1 MISLQILHKGNA
13 AKAGHYYADQ
23 KDDYYSRDG
32 NSAQWQGQGAEL
44 VGLTG
49 EVAPAQF
56 VAAMRGDF
64 GPDVQLSRSIR
75 KDAKA
80 RAAMDVT
87 FSAPKSV
94 SIQALVGKD
103 ATVLAAHDHAV
114 TKTLEFLEKELI
126 RARQKENGETRTEK
140 TANAIMAKFRH
151 ETARPTDF
159 DEADPQL
166 HTHTLVMNVTQRAD
180 GAWVSVSNEEIY
192 RAKRMLDAIYKNEM
206 ATYLEKAGYALRYEK
221 DNFELAHISR
231 EHIEQFSKRG
241 MTVQAELA
249 KMGKTRKTASREL
262 KQTITLATRNEKRPE
277 ITRDALNAGWQ
288 RQALELDIDFGAAR
302 KNVGFERGDRAIV
315 DRGTP
320 GAGRARGSGRNPRDL
335 GPVAP
340 EDRHGPD
347 RDRRYPGPRDAGE
360 PLVPSQA
367 PNGQGREVIQRLRG
381 RIAEEC
387 VDWAIRHIAERESV
401 MTEKQ
406 ILEAA
411 MEHAM
416 GAGATFWELK
426 QAIHAAVARG
436 HLVQGAPVY
445 RSNLLQS
452 NEITLSREA
461 WIQRMVHEGAT
472 LDEARRNVRRAIA
485 MGGLVL
491 DDTRYTTQAARE
503 REKRILQIEREG
515 RGKMPAVLSQE
526 AAHRALSNKGLKP
539 GQLAAAQLIVTSADR
554 IVGVQGLAGVGKSH
568 MLKYVKEATQGT
580 DYTVR
585 SIAPYGSQVK
595 ALRVV
600 GVEAVT
606 VASMLQAH
614 TNRFELDKNTVL
626 VVDEAGVVPTRQMEQ
641 IMRRAEKAGARVV
654 LLGDIAQTKAIE
666 AGRPLHQLQ
675 DAGMQ
680 TAHMGD
686 IVRQKNPV
694 LKRAV
699 ELAAEGNASQALH
712 VLQTKLQAVQE
723 IKDSQARYERI
734 ADSYASLSV
743 DEQRQTLIITGT
755 NASRNAINN
764 QVHAKLGLAGKGFD
778 YALLTRIDTT
788 QAQRRSAKYYQLGNV
803 IQPERAYKN
812 GLEPDAQYVVT
823 AIDTG
828 RNRIAVAHLVTGER
842 IEFNPSRSTKLSV
855 YDRVE
860 AELSAGEVVRV
871 TRNDARLDL
880 VNGERYTVLAVTPG
894 TVKLGRL
901 DADGNILREVGLIG
915 DLESHPLHLDRAY
928 ASTVHSAQGLS
939 ETGVIL
945 NQETFSR
952 TTKSDVF
959 YVAISREKEWIQ
971 VYTDDITKLPF
982 AVSRTE
988 EKSAALDIGI
998 AAKVH
1003 QSVQGYEAGPT
1014 RPTPHTHTL

>member
-1 MISLQILHKGNA
+1 MISLQILHRGNA

-32 NSAQWQGQGAEL
+32 NSAQWQGRGAEL

-206 ATYLEKAGYALRYEK
+206 ATYLEKAGYVLRYEK

-231 EHIEQFSKRG
+231 EHIEQCSKRG
-241 MTVQAELA
+241 MSVQAELA

-277 ITRDALNAGWQ
+277 ITREALSAGWE
-288 RQALELDIDFGAAR
+288 RQARELDIDFGAAR
-302 KNVGFERGDRAIV
+302 KNVGFERGDRSIL
-315 DRGTP
+315 GLGIP
-320 GAGRARGSGRNPRDL
+320 GAGGAPGSGRNPPDR

-340 EDRHGPD
+340 EDGHWPGRGRAYPD
-347 RDRRYPGPRDAGE
+347 PRDARGR
-360 PLVPSQA
+360 LGRSRV
-367 PNGQGREVIQRLRG
+367 PNGQGSEVIQRPRV

-387 VDWAIRHIAERESV
+387 VNWAIRHIAERESV
-401 MTEKQ
+401 MTENQ
-406 ILEAA
+406 IMEAA
-411 MEHAM
+411 IEHAM
-416 GAGATFWELK
+416 GTGASFWEIK
-426 QAIHAAVARG
+426 QAIQDAVARG

-445 RSNLLQS
+445 RSDLVQGG
-452 NEITLSREA
+452 EIVLSREA
-461 WIQRMVHEGAT
+461 WVQKMVREGAT
-472 LDEARRNVRRAIA
+472 PDDARRNVRRAIA

-491 DDTRYTTQAARE
+491 EATRYTTQAARE
-503 REKRILQIEREG
+503 HEKRILQIEREG
-515 RGKMPAVLSQE
+515 RGKMPAILSKD
-526 AAHRALSNKGLKP
+526 AAHQALADNGLTP
-539 GQLAAAQLIVTSADR
+539 GQLAAAQLVVTTADSV
-554 IVGVQGLAGVGKSH
+554 VGIQGLAGVGKSH
-568 MLKYVKEATQGT
+568 MLKHVKASVQEAN
-580 DYTVR
+580 YTMR
-585 SIAPYGSQVK
+585 SIAPYSSQVK
-595 ALRVV
+595 ALRLL
-600 GVEAVT
+600 GVQAVT

-614 TNRFELDKNTVL
+614 TNRFQLDKNTVL
-626 VVDEAGVVPTRQMEQ
+626 VVDEAGVVPTRQMEK
-641 IMRRAEKAGARVV
+641 ILRRAEKAGARVV
-654 LLGDIAQTKAIE
+654 LMGDIGQTKAIE

-680 TAHMGD
+680 TARMGD

-699 ELAAEGNASQALH
+699 ELAAQGNASQALH
-712 VLQTKLQAVQE
+712 VLQMKLQAVQE
-723 IKDSQARYERI
+723 IKENDARYGQITQTYADLPNEER
-734 ADSYASLSV
+734 
-743 DEQRQTLIITGT
+743 RRTLIITGT
-755 NASRNAINN
+755 NASRNAINDR
-764 QVHAKLGLAGKGFD
+764 VHAKLGLAGKGFD

-788 QAQRRSAKYYQLGNV
+788 QAQRRSAKYYRLGNV
-803 IQPERAYKN
+803 IQPERGYKN
-812 GLEPDAQYVVT
+812 GLNPDAQYVVT
-823 AIDTG
+823 GIDTQ

-842 IEFNPSRSTKLSV
+842 IEFNPSRATQLSV
-855 YDRVE
+855 YDRVK
-860 AELSAGEVVRV
+860 AELSAGDEVRV
-871 TRNDARLDL
+871 TRNDAKLDL
-880 VNGERYTVLAVTPG
+880 VNGERYAVLAVTAG

-901 DADGNILREVGLIG
+901 GEDGKTLREVTLTG
-915 DLESHPLHLDRAY
+915 DLKTHPLHLDRAY

-982 AVSRTE
+982 AVARSE
-988 EKSAALDIGI
+988 EKTSALDIGI
-998 AAKVH
+998 AAKIH
-1003 QSVQGYEAGPT
+1003 QPELAHEAT
-1014 RPTPHTHTL
+1014 TMSLAPHIHTL